1 MHPTGWFCWRPA
13 TAGRYVRVTG
23 GPGAWGSAFA
33 LSGVRVFGERAGCPP
48 AAPDVSA
55 LRLDDRTARV
65 SWTGTI
71 GADGVNVRYGRTP
84 DKLYHSWLV
93 YGRDD
98 LLISTLSAGVDYW
111 VAVDAFNGSGLTT
124 GVAVPIRP

>member
-1 MHPTGWFCWRPA
+1 M
-13 TAGRYVRVTG
+13 TG

-33 LSGVRVFGERAGCPP
+33 LRGVRVFGERAGSPP
-48 AAPDVSA
+48 VAPDVDA
-55 LRLDDRTARV
+55 VRLDDRTARV
-65 SWTGTI
+65 AWTATT
-71 GADGVNVRYGRTP
+71 GADGVNVRYGRAP

-111 VAVDAFNGSGLTT
+111 AAVDTFNGSGLTT
-124 GVAVPIRP
+124 GLAVPIRR

>member
-1 MHPTGWFCWRPA
+1 VTWTT
-13 TAGRYVRVTG
+13 TA
-23 GPGAWGSAFA
+23 
-33 LSGVRVFGERAGCPP
+33 
-48 AAPDVSA
+48 
-55 LRLDDRTARV
+55 
-65 SWTGTI
+65 
-71 GADGVNVRYGRTP
+71 GADGVNVRYGRSP

-124 GVAVPIRP
+124 GLVVPIRRRGLSD